1 VTREKNPAMGLDG
14 FRDGFYTELMAKTK
28 AATKPKA
35 AKTKKAKKPSED
47 HEDAHER
54 HTAER
59 VMQAVLAESQQEALT
74 PRLDQWVS
82 IECPHCDEGTEI
94 HVIGEMDGQ
103 SIDQNCTVCCR
114 SFVAHIEIDEGDVN
128 VGVEAA

>member
-1 VTREKNPAMGLDG
+1 
-14 FRDGFYTELMAKTK
+14 MAKTK
-28 AATKPKA
+28 AAPKA
-35 AKTKKAKKPSED
+35 AKTKKAKKPAED

-59 VMQAVLAESQQEALT
+59 VMEAVLAESKVEAET
-74 PRLDQWVS
+74 PRLDVWVS
-82 IECPHCDEGTEI
+82 IECPHCDEGAEL
-94 HVIGEMDGQ
+94 HVISEMDGQ

-114 SFVAHIEIDEGDVN
+114 SFVAHIEIEDGEAN